1 MRTETRTRAE
11 EIRLRLAD
19 DIVCGRLAPGIALEE
34 EELARQFGVSRTPV
48 REAIRQLE
56 AIGLAVARPH
66 RGAVVAPITAER
78 LDEMFAVLGELEAV
92 CARECATRMAGGER
106 SALGAL
112 HERMRQA
119 VRDGEL
125 EAYSG
130 LNDSFHDA
138 IGNGS
143 ANGFLTDLTLSVRAR
158 LQPFRKAQFYASLE
172 RMSQS
177 WAEHDRVVAAIMQG
191 SGPAA
196 ENAMRDHIRTSRRN
210 YDVVAPRAVS
220 RI

>member
-1 MRTETRTRAE
+1 MAGQTETIVAAILTAIE
-11 EIRLRLAD
+11 GGSLR
-19 DIVCGRLAPGIALEE
+19 PGGLIDEQ
-34 EELARQFGVSRTPV
+34 ELIEAHGVSRTPV

-66 RGAVVAPITAER
+66 RGAVVAPITGER

-92 CARECATRMAGGER
+92 CARECATRMTGGER
-106 SALGAL
+106 SALSAL
-112 HERMRQA
+112 HERMRRA

-125 EAYSG
+125 EAYAG

-143 ANGFLTDLTLSVRAR
+143 SNGFLTDLTLSVRAR

-172 RMSQS
+172 RLSQS
-177 WAEHDRVVAAIMQG
+177 WAEHDRVVTAILQG

-210 YDVVAPRAVS
+210 YDV
-220 RI
+220 